1 MANNLL
7 TTQAVTREAIR
18 LFMNSNQFLQSLD
31 RQYDSQFARTGGKIG
46 STLNIRLPNDYVVRR
61 GPTAVP
67 QDTIEKQTPVAI
79 ANQTGV
85 DVAFSTADRALSLDD
100 YSKRVLAPAMN
111 VLAGAIASDVMGLA
125 ETIPHVTRN
134 ADPTTNATLS
144 PTMQTFL
151 TAGAILDRY
160 GVSRA
165 PGQRMVTFDPITQAR
180 TVSSLSTL
188 FNDQNKV
195 SQQYREGVLR
205 SDVLGFDWQMDQTT
219 ILHTTGAYGTLPT
232 VAGANQSGSA
242 ITVSA
247 LAGPLNK
254 GDFVSFAGV
263 NSVNRITKQDDGV
276 LARFVV
282 TANVPAGAT
291 SIPIYPALVP
301 PVGGV
306 SVPYQTVSASPANG
320 AQVTSP
326 FPAGERYRKNVVLS
340 PDALT
345 MVSADLE
352 IPGGVHEAH
361 RETYNGVSMR
371 LVTAYNVISDQ
382 MVTRLDVLY
391 GFAPVRPEFAAIVAD
406 QV

>member
-1 MANNLL
+1 MANSLL
-7 TTQAVTREAIR
+7 TTQAITREAIR
-18 LFMNSNQFLQSLD
+18 LFKNSNRFLQSVD
-31 RQYDSQFARTGGKIG
+31 RQYDGQFARTGAKIG
-46 STLNIRLPNDYVVRR
+46 ANLNIRLPNDYVVRR
-61 GPTAVP
+61 GPTAAP
-67 QDTIEKQTPVAI
+67 QDTVEKQTPVAI

-85 DVAFSTADRALSLDD
+85 DIAFSTADRALSLDD
-100 YSKRVLAPAMN
+100 YSRRVLAPAIN
-111 VLAGAIASDVMGLA
+111 VLAGAVASDVMGLA
-125 ETIPHVTRN
+125 ETIPNVARN
-134 ADPTTNATLS
+134 ADGSNNTIS
-144 PTMQTFL
+144 PNMATFL
-151 TAGAILDRY
+151 TAGAILDRF

-165 PGQRMVTFDPITQAR
+165 PGQRMVTFDPTTQAR
-180 TVSSLSTL
+180 TVASFSTL

-205 SDVLGFDWQMDQTT
+205 NDVLGFDWQMDQTV
-219 ILHTTGAYGTLPT
+219 ILHTTGAYGALPT

-247 LAGPLNK
+247 LAGPLKK

-263 NSVNRITKQDDGV
+263 NSVNRITKQNDGV

-282 TANVPAGAT
+282 TADVAAGST
-291 SIPIYPALVP
+291 SIPIYPALIP

-306 SVPYQTVSASPANG
+306 AVPYQTVSASPANG
-320 AQVTSP
+320 AAVTSP
-326 FPAGERYRKNVVLS
+326 FPAGETYRKNVVLS

-361 RETYNGVSMR
+361 RESFDGISMR
-371 LVTAYNVISDQ
+371 LVTAYNIMSDQ
-382 MVTRLDVLY
+382 MVTRLDLLY

-406 QV
+406 AV